1 MTNKL
6 EATPAPAPSPT
17 EAPSQ
22 VVKHPD
28 DVAAEI
34 IALAASRGYGIS
46 TEGFTPR
53 TVPGT
58 LACRKAERRFRT

>member
-1 MTNKL
+1 MTNKP
-6 EATPAPAPSPT
+6 EANPAPALAPT

-46 TEGFTPR
+46 TEGFTLTR
-53 TVPGT
+53 N
-58 LACRKAERRFRT
+58 LANMVATYGYKG